1 MASAEAR
8 ERLVTL
14 AGSAS
19 NLTSWASS
27 YAQNYLSEQE
37 KLAPVKKAVDEA
49 MSSLGLASVT
59 TRDEFKRVVASLDL
73 TTEAGAKQFTSMM
86 QLADAFAQVHAAT
99 EVLTR
104 TESDIASERASLQ
117 DQLDQ
122 LTMTST
128 QLLKKQRDA
137 LAEANRPLFDM
148 VQAAQKLADT
158 SSSLTTFRDS
168 VRSLSDSLSTGS
180 LSVLTPEQQ
189 EAELKSQYEKIR
201 TAAMGGDTTAQGKFS
216 DALTAWLTASQKLNA
231 GDTQYQADF
240 SQGRQDAAAAAS
252 WATGQID
259 AAQAQLNSM
268 NSQTLA
274 LQGMNNTL
282 TAANKI
288 LDTIAQNTSP
298 APIQSGFVLSN
309 AISVMGTVLGTA
321 IKAVQA
327 EVASLRKDQDA
338 QTGDQITTNA
348 EGQQA
353 IVDGLNKVVAKAT
366 VTKVE
371 QVALE

>member
-1 MASAEAR
+1 LASAEAR

-19 NLTSWASS
+19 NLTSWAST
-27 YAQNYLSEQE
+27 YAQNYLTEQE

-104 TESDIASERASLQ
+104 TESDIASERANLQ

-201 TAAMGGDTTAQGKFS
+201 AAAMGGDTTAQSKFS

-231 GDTQYQADF
+231 GDTTYQADF
-240 SQGRQDAAAAAS
+240 AQGQKDASAAAA

-259 AAQAQLNSM
+259 SAQAQLNEM

-274 LQGMNNTL
+274 LKGMQNTL
-282 TAANKI
+282 DAANKI
-288 LDTIAQNTSP
+288 LDTIAQNTGP

-321 IKAVQA
+321 IKAVQS

-338 QTGDQITTNA
+338 QTGGQITANA

-353 IVDGLNKVVAKAT
+353 IVDGLNKMAAKAT
-366 VTKVE
+366 ITKVE